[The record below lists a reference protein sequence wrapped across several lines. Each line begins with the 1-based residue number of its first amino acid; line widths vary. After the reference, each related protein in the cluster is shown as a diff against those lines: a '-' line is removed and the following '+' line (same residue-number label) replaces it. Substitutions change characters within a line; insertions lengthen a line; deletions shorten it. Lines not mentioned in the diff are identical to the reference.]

1 MKDMTEEE
9 DALRTRTPHTLVKS
23 CITNEDSTY
32 TRQVI
37 HRYALVKSC
46 ITNEDSTCIH
56 SSSHALRTRTPHTLV
71 KSYVTNEDSKH
82 TRQFMHYERGLH
94 MYRSSSHTSRT
105 RTPHVYT
112 RQVIHYERGLP
123 IHWSNHAIRTR
134 TPHTLVRSCI
144 TNVQK
149 MAHLLSCRQLDDACT
164 ADDLATVT
172 ERAKACTRKWEKIV

>member
-1 MKDMTEEE
+1 MN
-9 DALRTRTPHTLVKS
+9 S
-23 CITNEDSTY
+23 CAKYGSTNCQHKIY

-37 HRYALVKSC
+37 
-46 ITNEDSTCIH
+46 
-56 SSSHALRTRTPHTLV
+56 RTRTPHTLV
-71 KSYVTNEDSKH
+71 KSYITNEDSICIH
-82 TRQFMHYERGLH
+82 
-94 MYRSSSHTSRT
+94 SSSHTSRTRTPHVYTCQVICYEQGLNIHSSSHGLRT

-123 IHWSNHAIRTR
+123 IHWSSHAIRTR

-144 TNVQK
+144 TNAQK